1 MLRPALSA
9 RPELPPRTRAG
20 ALALALLCAAV
31 GCKEEAPP
39 AASPIALRV
48 TEARHTTDAAGQP
61 VLELTLT
68 ARNRGQSP
76 AEVRAFVLAENPA
89 PRPPTRAIWPPGAT
103 GELENS
109 YGGLVVAR
117 PELGAR
123 IALGVGTSTVHRVV
137 VPVPGG
143 RSRFRQVLVQA
154 FGPDGTAYAPRLDAI
169 PEGM

>member
-1 MLRPALSA
+1 
-9 RPELPPRTRAG
+9 
-20 ALALALLCAAV
+20 
-31 GCKEEAPP
+31 
-39 AASPIALRV
+39 
-48 TEARHTTDAAGQP
+48 
-61 VLELTLT
+61 
-68 ARNRGQSP
+68 
-76 AEVRAFVLAENPA
+76 VLAENPA
-89 PRPPTRAIWPPGAT
+89 PRPPTRAIWPPAAS

-123 IALGVGTSTVHRVV
+123 IALAVGTSTVHRVV

-154 FGPDGTAYAPRLDAI
+154 FGPDGAAYAPRLDPI